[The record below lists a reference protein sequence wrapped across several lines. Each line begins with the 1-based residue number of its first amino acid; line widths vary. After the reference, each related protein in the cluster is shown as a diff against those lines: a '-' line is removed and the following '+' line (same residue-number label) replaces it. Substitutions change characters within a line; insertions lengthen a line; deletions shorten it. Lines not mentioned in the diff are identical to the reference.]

1 MTKQT
6 GTIISIVVTVL
17 VLLCCTGPLCV
28 GGISILTG
36 TGTWTTELGPAS
48 ESGQIPAAWGAAPCC
63 VSILVLAIPVLAW
76 VLLVGRGQD
85 EGPEE
90 GETAAQ

>member
-6 GTIISIVVTVL
+6 GTIISIVVTAL
-17 VLLCCTGPLCV
+17 VLLCCTGPLCGV
-28 GGISILTG
+28 GIGIFAG
-36 TGTWTTELGPAS
+36 TEEWSSDLEVP
-48 ESGQIPAAWGAAPCC
+48 PAWGIAPCC